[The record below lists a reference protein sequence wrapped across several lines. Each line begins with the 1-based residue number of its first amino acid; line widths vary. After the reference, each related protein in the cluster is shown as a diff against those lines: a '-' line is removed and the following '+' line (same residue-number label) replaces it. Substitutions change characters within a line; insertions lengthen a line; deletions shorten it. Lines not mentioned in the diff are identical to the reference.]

1 MPGSHRNNVPGM
13 IAGGDIY
20 PSRFVMVNTAA
31 DRSVVG
37 CTAGYRPFAI
47 SSAKGKWAITNP
59 QGLLG
64 GSSST
69 TPDKAAESGDN
80 IELFGL
86 GDLCLLECGGTVAA
100 GDLLEAA
107 GTTTGIGRG
116 ITSSATRNFGAIALA
131 AGTVGKLIPVYI
143 TAGASGTDSATIG
156 TITTGAITQK
166 EGLLV
171 ITKGSA
177 ATDLTLA
184 APTAGSTTTGG
195 DDGKILRISGGGA
208 YAHVITQTTP
218 GFNNGSTA
226 SDVATFG
233 TAVGQNLMLQAYNGI
248 WYVIG
253 SNGVTIA

>member
-1 MPGSHRNNVPGM
+1 MSFHRNAAPNF

-20 PSRFVMVNTAA
+20 PSRFVMASTAA
-31 DRSVVG
+31 DNTALG
-37 CTAGYRPFAI
+37 CTAGFAPIGI
-47 SSAKGKWAITNP
+47 SQVGSKVPITNP
-59 QGLLG
+59 QGQLG
-64 GSSST
+64 GSSSVS
-69 TPDKAAESGDN
+69 PDKAAESGDQ
-80 IELFGL
+80 IQIFGL
-86 GDLCLLECGGTVAA
+86 GDICWLECGGTVTR

-107 GTTTGIGRG
+107 GTTTNIGRG
-116 ITSSATRNFGAIALA
+116 ITSNVYRNYGAEALES
-131 AGTVGKLIPVYI
+131 GTVGQLIRVQI
-143 TAGASGTDSATIG
+143 LLGGGSGGGVIG

-184 APTAGSTTTGG
+184 APTAGS

-233 TAVGQNLMLQAYNGI
+233 TAVCQQLTLQAYNGI